1 MCESLLGGNVNQ
13 YLSNLEL
20 LDLEI
25 TTFRI
30 PVCEYTLRKDN
41 VDLILDLLKEFK
53 PKKLEIFKIHNL
65 AKRKYDILGKDFY
78 YKEISDLK
86 IDEFFDELKKVSD
99 NVEIIEI

>member
-1 MCESLLGGNVNQ
+1 M
-13 YLSNLEL
+13 

-65 AKRKYDILGKDFY
+65 AKRKYYILGKEFY
-78 YKEISDLK
+78 YNE
-86 IDEFFDELKKVSD
+86 VSD
-99 NVEIIEI
+99 SEIKNFYDKIREVFVDVKINEL